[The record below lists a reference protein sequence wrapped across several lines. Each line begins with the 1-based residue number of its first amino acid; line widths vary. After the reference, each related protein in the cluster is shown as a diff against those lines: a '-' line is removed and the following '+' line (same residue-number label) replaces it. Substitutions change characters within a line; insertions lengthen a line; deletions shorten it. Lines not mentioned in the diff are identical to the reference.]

1 MKLNPRSLCRVL
13 GLFILSL
20 VLMTPQDAMAIK
32 IKVKKPRVTVGKPKV
47 HVPSPAQVIKNVGK
61 ASEDAIR
68 DAGEAVAVAVNQT
81 GRAVGKGV
89 RDVGRENGRIPGHLV
104 DAGDAMLVYLKSQ
117 KQSLLTQL
125 EQDRRRLEEG
135 KLLDL
140 IYHAALA
147 PLEAT
152 EEASFKATQRSSWVN
167 AAATVAAGA
176 NGGPYGSAAYAAW
189 QTYRL
194 TDNNPEIALRA
205 GLIAGLTSSAMSEV
219 SQIDGTAGIDL
230 ARKTILAGSLSGV
243 AVAASGGEEG
253 DIQRAAVMGGAM
265 VFLQDAYKNY
275 VGNELDARGATKP
288 PYCLTEGDPSCEE
301 LRNSYWFDEKT
312 GEWKVDPSKLD
323 KARAGVGVGTEVGT
337 NAQPTY
343 KPGPPY
349 FSDRNPVM
357 VGLARGAPAFNAMSF
372 FHDRWVF
379 DWKMS
384 DWQNKATIVPA
395 IALTYV
401 ATGAPLFTAIQQEN
415 AERAKEKTG
424 TSSGG
429 PQPPSSNNGGL
440 VSPALREAARQTVLP
455 KPGDNPSAN
464 SPTEQPSGKDTE
476 TNKEASL
483 QVVVEALNRYQAHLT
498 TDTALV
504 VNGNPGT
511 KMIVES
517 VVAPLIDKV
526 WVDPNNPNDFRTHD
540 LEGIDADQSGWVRP
554 EAGWEWNNA
563 TDPLSMEVRPIEGLT
578 TTADGELEPAKG
590 WDWASP
596 DDPTSLTVIRI
607 NEDE

>member
-1 MKLNPRSLCRVL
+1 MKFKPQSLRRVV
-13 GLFILSL
+13 GLSL
-20 VLMTPQDAMAIK
+20 LSVVLMTPQDAMAIK
-32 IKVKKPRVTVGKPKV
+32 IKVKKPRITVGKPKV
-47 HVPSPAQVIKNVGK
+47 HVPTPAQVVKNVEK
-61 ASEDAIR
+61 ASEDAVR
-68 DAGEAVAVAVNQT
+68 DVGRAVAVAVNQT
-81 GRAVGKGV
+81 GRAAGKGL
-89 RDVGRENGRIPGHLV
+89 RDIGRESGRIPGHLV
-104 DAGDAMLVYLKSQ
+104 DAGDAMLVYLKSH

-125 EQDRRRLEEG
+125 EQDQRRLQEG

-140 IYHAALA
+140 VYHAALA

-152 EEASFKATQRSSWVN
+152 EEAAFKATQRSSWVN

-194 TDNNPEIALRA
+194 TDKNPELALRA
-205 GLIAGLTSSAMSEV
+205 GLIAGLTSSAMGEV
-219 SQIDGTAGIDL
+219 SQIDGTTGTNL
-230 ARKTILAGSLSGV
+230 ARKTVLAGALSGV

-253 DIQRAAVMGGAM
+253 DIKRAAVMGGAM

-275 VGNELDARGATKP
+275 VGSELDARGATNP

-323 KARAGVGVGTEVGT
+323 KARAGVGIGTEVGT
-337 NAQPTY
+337 SAQPVY

-357 VGLARGAPAFNAMSF
+357 VGLAKGAPAFNAMSF

-415 AERAKEKTG
+415 AERAKDKTG
-424 TSSGG
+424 TSGAG
-429 PQPPSSNNGGL
+429 ARPPGSNNRGL
-440 VSPALREAARQTVLP
+440 VSPALREAARGTVLP
-455 KPGDNPSAN
+455 KPGDNPAASN
-464 SPTEQPSGKDTE
+464 PSEQPSGKDSE
-476 TNKEASL
+476 VNKEAS
-483 QVVVEALNRYQAHLT
+483 QQAVVEALNRYQARLT
-498 TDTALV
+498 TETAAV
-504 VNGNPGT
+504 VNGSPGT
-511 KMIVES
+511 EMMAES

-526 WVDPNNPNDFRTHD
+526 WVDPKNPNDFRTRD
-540 LEGIDADQSGWVRP
+540 LEGIDADQSGRVKP
-554 EAGWEWNNA
+554 EAGWEWTNA
-563 TDPLSMEVRPIEGLT
+563 TDPLSMEVRRIEGLT
-578 TTADGELEPAKG
+578 TTAEGELEPAKG
-590 WDWASP
+590 WDWANP
-596 DDPTSLTVIRI
+596 DDPTNLTVIQI
-607 NEDE
+607 KEEE